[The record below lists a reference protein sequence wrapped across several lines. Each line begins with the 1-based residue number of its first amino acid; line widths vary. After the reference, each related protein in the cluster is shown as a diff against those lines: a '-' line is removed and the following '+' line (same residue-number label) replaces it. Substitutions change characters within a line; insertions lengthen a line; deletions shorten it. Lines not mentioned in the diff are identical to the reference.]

1 MKDKRNI
8 LKIAAILQFLYV
20 CIIIFYSLMFIK
32 NSDEKLANIFLNI
45 INFGFGII
53 LYKLSGKEIEY
64 FKNNKL
70 LLYITSFWLLLDSFI
85 PGVLGIYFLK
95 SISEKKEL
103 RLPDVS
109 ESNVSAAEKVKS
121 IVLLSLFLVFMFVF
135 PKFSFF
141 IKIPVLFSY
150 IIIILLVL
158 ILNFSELKYQFS
170 IFIKNIKL
178 YLPYVIKSYFKML
191 GLMLIVAVHIV
202 LINNGNT
209 SNNQTS
215 INLMFKEN
223 AIFTILLTCLYAPF
237 VEEVLFRFNLSKL
250 IKNKKM
256 FIIISGFVFGLLHVI
271 GKFNN
276 LYEFLFIFQ
285 YSALGI
291 YLAKTYKDSNN
302 IFVTISMHFIQNFLA
317 SMLILLL
324 Y

>member
-191 GLMLIVAVHIV
+191 GLMLIVAVPIV

>member
-121 IVLLSLFLVFMFVF
+121 IVLL
-135 PKFSFF
+135 
-141 IKIPVLFSY
+141 
-150 IIIILLVL
+150 
-158 ILNFSELKYQFS
+158 
-170 IFIKNIKL
+170 
-178 YLPYVIKSYFKML
+178 
-191 GLMLIVAVHIV
+191 
-202 LINNGNT
+202 
-209 SNNQTS
+209 
-215 INLMFKEN
+215 
-223 AIFTILLTCLYAPF
+223 
-237 VEEVLFRFNLSKL
+237 
-250 IKNKKM
+250 
-256 FIIISGFVFGLLHVI
+256 
-271 GKFNN
+271 
-276 LYEFLFIFQ
+276 
-285 YSALGI
+285 
-291 YLAKTYKDSNN
+291 
-302 IFVTISMHFIQNFLA
+302 
-317 SMLILLL
+317 
-324 Y
+324 

>member
-1 MKDKRNI
+1 MKNKRNI

-53 LYKLSGKEIEY
+53 LYKLSSKEIEY

-103 RLPDVS
+103 RLPDVR

-191 GLMLIVAVHIV
+191 GLMLIVAVPIV